1 MKLIERAQYLN
12 KIISVM
18 GTPDIKVIT
27 GVRRSGKSKLLE
39 AFKDYVERT
48 LPDAH
53 IIHINFNLVKYER
66 YQDYHVLND
75 YIEGSYQAGCDNFV
89 LKVRKSRYEKPCC

>member
-1 MKLIERAQYLN
+1 MKLIQRNQYLE

-39 AFKDYVERT
+39 AFK
-48 LPDAH
+48 AH
-53 IIHINFNLVKYER
+53 ISAVQSVIKYNLQGEIHTAIAEKAER
-66 YQDYHVLND
+66 
-75 YIEGSYQAGCDNFV
+75 II
-89 LKVRKSRYEKPCC
+89 